1 MELENYC
8 ALTNSNIKF
17 LSCMRSFIESIQ
29 ETTGYPLEELQ
40 KSFQQQFLM
49 KKFAEL
55 ASSSYQRIQD
65 LVKQQIAEAFLG
77 ITDYRVIVIVKCIII
92 LAKVRRGLVHG
103 AEDHLRETLPELLQE
118 AVEVHPR

>member
-1 MELENYC
+1 MELENFC

-17 LSCMRSFIESIQ
+17 LSCMRSFIESVQ
-29 ETTGYPLEELQ
+29 ETTGQPLEELQ

-77 ITDYRVIVIVKCIII
+77 ITDYRVIVIVGDS
-92 LAKVRRGLVHG
+92 GL
-103 AEDHLRETLPELLQE
+103 L
-118 AVEVHPR
+118 